1 MKVESEQELTDLVVI
16 DTPANHDHLR
26 SSIRESV
33 TSISFVS
40 DNLSKTDEELVVPQ
54 SILRPTTKSTTKSA
68 SLVTIPLISAS
79 TQEQPEVIA
88 PKKRGRPPMT
98 EEQKEE
104 AKRKRLEDK
113 QKKT

>member
-1 MKVESEQELTDLVVI
+1 
-16 DTPANHDHLR
+16 
-26 SSIRESV
+26 
-33 TSISFVS
+33 
-40 DNLSKTDEELVVPQ
+40 LSKIDEELVVPQ

-104 AKRKRLEDK
+104 AKRKRLADK